1 MTTDESSGEPRAFDP
16 MAPAEGPKQAFA
28 GMRAGD
34 MAAAHMTD
42 VAPGHGFGFSGAA
55 DNIGDAGER
64 RAPVPD
70 DVFGKD
76 NYDHMK
82 DLLKERVSPK
92 RYKHSKGVAKAAK
105 QLAVVYGYDPK
116 VARMAGILH
125 DWDKGLHVDEIRTRA
140 AELEVDVPAEVVD
153 NMPWLLHGPT
163 AAAALKLE
171 YPELGDDV
179 FQAIAR
185 HTSGAADMAPLD
197 CIVYVADIIEPSR
210 TYGNM
215 SGIQMLRDEVGTVPL
230 ERLYFDAFKYTL
242 SFLVAHD
249 RQLYPRTIDIWN
261 SLMWRFGFARSANF

>member
-1 MTTDESSGEPRAFDP
+1 MPNNSSDLSQGIDP
-16 MAPAEGPKQAFA
+16 MTPAEGPRLAFG

-34 MAAAHMTD
+34 LAGAHMTQ
-42 VAPGHGFGFSGAA
+42 VAPGHGFGAVDAS
-55 DNIGDAGER
+55 DNIGDVEGPR
-64 RAPVPD
+64 GPVPE
-70 DVFGKD
+70 DVFGKE
-76 NYDHMK
+76 NYEHMK
-82 DLLKERVSPK
+82 ALLKERVSPK
-92 RYKHSKGVAKAAK
+92 RYKHSKGVAKASK
-105 QLAVVYGYDPK
+105 HLAMVYGYDPK

-125 DWDKGLHVDEIRTRA
+125 DWDKGLHVDEIRARA
-140 AELEVDVPAEVVD
+140 AELEVDVPAEVVE

-171 YPELGDDV
+171 YPELGEEV

-197 CIVYVADIIEPSR
+197 CIVYVADIIEPNR
-210 TYGNM
+210 TYGDM

-230 ERLYFDAFKYTL
+230 DRLYFDAFKYTL
-242 SFLVAHD
+242 SFLVSHD